1 MPAGRV
7 DDRSVLSGA
16 DWLPTLCAIAGVKI
30 DAADFDGEDT
40 SATWFGG
47 THRRTNPLLWK
58 TSAPGSS
65 AGIREGPWK
74 LIYPTRK
81 NGGDL
86 ELYDIVA
93 DPTEAHNV
101 AAQHPGIVK
110 DLSAKVRAWVATLP
124 KEYVKVTDA
133 DK

>member
-1 MPAGRV
+1 
-7 DDRSVLSGA
+7 
-16 DWLPTLCAIAGVKI
+16 
-30 DAADFDGEDT
+30 
-40 SATWFGG
+40 
-47 THRRTNPLLWK
+47 LLWK

-93 DPTEAHNV
+93 DPTGAHNI

-110 DLSAKVRAWVATLP
+110 DLSAKVSAWVATLP